1 MIERNIEIFNS
12 FVKEFLDKDSTYKQQ
27 IENFQKYLKTYSLE
41 DKVFNLYET
50 NADDFF
56 EYAFRQNIGTEAQLT
71 SHIAALKSL
80 FGFLIDKKQRFA
92 DLYGYISNPCIR
104 ARCILEGT

>member
-1 MIERNIEIFNS
+1 MVERNIEIFNS

-27 IENFQKYLKTYSLE
+27 IENFQNYLKAYSLE

-50 NADDFF
+50 NIDNFF

-71 SHIAALKSL
+71 SHISALKSL
-80 FGFLIDKKQRFA
+80 FGFLIDKKQRFS
-92 DLYGYISNPCIR
+92 DLYGYISN
-104 ARCILEGT
+104 ASAE